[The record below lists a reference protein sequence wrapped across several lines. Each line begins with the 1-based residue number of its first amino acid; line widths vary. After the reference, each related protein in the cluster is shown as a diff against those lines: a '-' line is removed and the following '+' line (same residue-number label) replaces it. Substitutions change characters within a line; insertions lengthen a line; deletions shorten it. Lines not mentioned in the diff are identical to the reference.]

1 MLHFAGKGIVRD
13 REQVVVIA
21 GVLGATDAL
30 CVVASLTGDLE
41 ARVEKDIL
49 YPYHCFDADCS
60 IPTLAGRK
68 GLTMICLVD
77 AVNGL
82 GATADNFELKS
93 EAVSAA
99 SLLEAEID
107 SDSAGDIAHRTVTH
121 RLGRKLRTI
130 SSFDVALLPRGIVH
144 KRFWIVRTS
153 DVHVMVDS
161 TSGGLHPLKL
171 RAA

>member
-1 MLHFAGKGIVRD
+1 MPHWIRVGTVPDKVQA
-13 REQVVVIA
+13 VVIRGA
-21 GVLGATDAL
+21 LNATDAL
-30 CVVASLTGDLE
+30 CVVASLTGDVE
-41 ARVEKDIL
+41 ARVEKEIL

-60 IPTLAGRK
+60 IPTLVGRK
-68 GLTMICLVD
+68 RLTMLCLVD
-77 AVNGL
+77 AINGL

-93 EAVSAA
+93 ESVRAA
-99 SLLEAEID
+99 SLLESEID
-107 SDSAGDIAHRTVTH
+107 QDAAGDIAHRTVTH

-130 SSFDVALLPRGIVH
+130 STFDVALAPRGIVH

-153 DVHVMVDS
+153 DARVMVDS

>member
-1 MLHFAGKGIVRD
+1 MPDKA
-13 REQVVVIA
+13 QAVVIRGA
-21 GVLGATDAL
+21 LNATDAL
-30 CVVASLTGDLE
+30 CVVASLTGDFE
-41 ARVEKDIL
+41 ARVEKEVI
-49 YPYHCFDADCS
+49 YPYYCFDADCS

-68 GLTMICLVD
+68 ALTMICLVD

-82 GATADNFELKS
+82 GATADNFEQKNENLG
-93 EAVSAA
+93 AQT
-99 SLLEAEID
+99 LLAAEIEPD
-107 SDSAGDIAHRTVTH
+107 AAGEIAHRTVTH

-130 SSFDVALLPRGIVH
+130 ATFDVQLKARGIVH

-153 DVHVMVDS
+153 DARVMVDS